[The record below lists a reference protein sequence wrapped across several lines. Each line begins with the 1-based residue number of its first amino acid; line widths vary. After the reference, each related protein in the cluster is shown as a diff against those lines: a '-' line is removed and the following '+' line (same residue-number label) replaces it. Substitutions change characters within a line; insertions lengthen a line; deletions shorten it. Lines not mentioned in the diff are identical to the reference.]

1 MECGE
6 FAVDEEVVIALFG
19 EVDSGVEDE
28 VFGGETGVEGEAD
41 FFVEEGREG
50 FDDIGVADMGVRDFG
65 EADAV
70 HDEEAGAV
78 FGAEAGV
85 GGVGEGADVV
95 DEVGAEGEDGG
106 DDFGAP
112 GVDGEER
119 GPGLLGIPHGA
130 TEAGDQG
137 GEGFDDGDQS
147 INFFLDADGAAVR
160 AGAFGTEVDDVG
172 TGFELLFG
180 LGEGDGGVERAITA
194 KGVVIDVD
202 DAHEEGAAGKREG
215 VMTGAPD
222 HGIGGQD

>member
-1 MECGE
+1 
-6 FAVDEEVVIALFG
+6 
-19 EVDSGVEDE
+19 
-28 VFGGETGVEGEAD
+28 
-41 FFVEEGREG
+41 
-50 FDDIGVADMGVRDFG
+50 MGVRDFG
-65 EADAV
+65 KADAV

-95 DEVGAEGEDGG
+95 DEVDAVGKNGG

-137 GEGFDDGDQS
+137 GEGFDDGDQAVS
-147 INFFLDADGAAVR
+147 FFLDADGAAIG

-172 TGFELLFG
+172 SGFELLFG
-180 LGEGDGGVERAITA
+180 LGEGDGGVKRAVA
-194 KGVVIDVD
+194 AEGVVIDID
-202 DAHEEGAAGKREG
+202 DAHDEGAAGEGDG

-222 HGIGGQD
+222 HRVGGQDVGRGTVWRWP

>member
-1 MECGE
+1 MEGGE
-6 FAVDEEVVIALFG
+6 FAVDEEVVVALFG

-28 VFGGETGVEGEAD
+28 VFEGKVGAEGETD

-50 FDDIGVADMGVRDFG
+50 FDDVGIADMGVRDFG
-65 EADAV
+65 KADAV
-70 HDEEAGAV
+70 HDEEAGLILS
-78 FGAEAGV
+78 AEAGV
-85 GGVGEGADVV
+85 GGVWEGADII
-95 DEVGAEGEDGG
+95 DEVDAVGKNGG

-119 GPGLLGIPHGA
+119 GPGLLRVPHGA

-147 INFFLDADGAAVR
+147 IDFFLDADGAAIG

-180 LGEGDGGVERAITA
+180 LGEGDGGVERA
-194 KGVVIDVD
+194 V
-202 DAHEEGAAGKREG
+202 AAE
-215 VMTGAPD
+215 
-222 HGIGGQD
+222 